1 MADIKRLGVLW
12 RLRDTLHDHCV
23 IKLGR
28 TGLETTKDLLQFP
41 RYGVLQQDSALEYLF
56 PVL

>member
-28 TGLETTKDLLQFP
+28 TGLETTKDLLQ
-41 RYGVLQQDSALEYLF
+41 QDSELEYLF
-56 PVL
+56 SVL